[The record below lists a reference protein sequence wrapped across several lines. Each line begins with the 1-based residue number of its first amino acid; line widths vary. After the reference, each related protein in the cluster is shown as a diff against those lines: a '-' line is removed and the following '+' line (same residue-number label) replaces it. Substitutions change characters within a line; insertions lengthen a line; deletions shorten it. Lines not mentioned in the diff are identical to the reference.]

1 MRALFAKNLHQT
13 WSQAWSA
20 VPRILFV
27 LLVAYPVVWLWL
39 GTHVRHRERLPRKG
53 PAIVAANHRS
63 HLDILVLLTLFPL
76 WSVPRVHAVAA
87 SDYFLRNRFLAW
99 ISLNLVGII
108 PLQRTL
114 TKEATHP
121 LQACFDA
128 LAAGKILIIFPE
140 GTRGTDEQ
148 MGQLKY
154 GIWYVAK
161 RFPEVPVIPV
171 FLQGLGK
178 ALPKGSVLPL
188 PIFVGIAIG
197 SALFWHERKQAFIDE
212 LQQRFLQ
219 LQHKLNPAQ
228 E

>member
-1 MRALFAKNLHQT
+1 MRALFAKNWAQT
-13 WSQAWSA
+13 WAQTLYA

-39 GTHVRHRERLPRKG
+39 GTHVRHRERLPHKG
-53 PAIVAANHRS
+53 AAIVVANHRS

-99 ISLNLVGII
+99 ISLNLIGII

-128 LAAGKILIIFPE
+128 LEAGKTLIIFPE
-140 GTRGTDEQ
+140 GTRSTGEH
-148 MGQLKY
+148 MAPLKY

-171 FLQGLGK
+171 YLQGLGK
-178 ALPKGSVLPL
+178 AMPKGSVLPL
-188 PIFVGIAIG
+188 PIFVGVAIG
-197 SALFWHERKQAFIDE
+197 SALFWYEGKQAFIDE
-212 LQQRFLQ
+212 LQQRFFQ
-219 LQHKLNPAQ
+219 LQQKLNPAH

>member
-1 MRALFAKNLHQT
+1 MRALIVKNLLKG
-13 WSQAWSA
+13 WAKAWHA
-20 VPRILFV
+20 LLRILFV

-39 GTHVRHRERLPRKG
+39 GTHVRHRERLPKKG
-53 PAIVAANHRS
+53 PAIVVANHSS

-76 WSVPRVHAVAA
+76 FSVPRVHAVAA
-87 SDYFLRNRFLAW
+87 SDYFLRNRCLAW
-99 ISLNLVGII
+99 ISLNLIGII

-114 TKEATHP
+114 SKEATHP

-128 LAAGKILIIFPE
+128 LEAGKILIIFPE
-140 GTRGTDEQ
+140 GTRGTGEQ

-171 FLQGLGK
+171 YLQGLGK
-178 ALPKGSVLPL
+178 ALPKGSRLPL

-197 SALFWHERKQAFIDE
+197 SAVFWQEQKQAFIDG

-219 LQHKLNPAQ
+219 LQHKLNPGQ
-228 E
+228 D